1 MNDFNNKE
9 SLRPQSMAGS
19 ETTTVANSTV
29 PSVMEQK
36 EMATSAAPSAASVRE
51 REQSAEPQVAAEST
65 EKSPQDTVRGGGSV
79 SDEDAEDDF
88 VYPQGWQ
95 LTIITIALAFSV
107 FCMALVSR
115 SHKYPPLMTRK
126 LTTLTGQHHSRYR
139 HSPHYR
145 PVQGPQRCGVVWILL
160 PAYHL
165 RHPTHLW
172 KNLLLLFNQMGLPF
186 RSLHLRNRISR
197 LRCRA

>member
-1 MNDFNNKE
+1 MSEFNNKE

-19 ETTTVANSTV
+19 EATTVANSVV
-29 PSVMEQK
+29 PSVVEQK

-51 REQSAEPQVAAEST
+51 REQSPEPQVAAEST
-65 EKSPQDTVRGGGSV
+65 EKTPHDAVHGGSSV
-79 SDEDAEDDF
+79 SDAEPNPDPEDDF

-126 LTTLTGQHHSRYR
+126 LTALPGQHHSRYR

-145 PVQGPQRCGVVWILL
+145 SVQGP
-160 PAYHL
+160 
-165 RHPTHLW
+165 
-172 KNLLLLFNQMGLPF
+172 
-186 RSLHLRNRISR
+186 
-197 LRCRA
+197 